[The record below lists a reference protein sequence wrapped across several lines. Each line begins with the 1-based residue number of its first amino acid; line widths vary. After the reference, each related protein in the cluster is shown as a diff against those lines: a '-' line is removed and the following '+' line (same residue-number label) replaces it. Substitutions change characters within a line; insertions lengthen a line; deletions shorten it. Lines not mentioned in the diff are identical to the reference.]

1 MKRVTF
7 LLFFTL
13 LAGLSMSAQD
23 IITKKDGTDIKAKVL
38 EVGTNEIMYKSFSNL
53 DGPLYTI
60 SKSDVL
66 MVTYENGERDVF
78 HTDSSQSNEPSGIMT
93 LNQWT
98 GRLSV
103 NGMNID
109 KKSTY
114 LYFTPESEALYKSG
128 DSLATVGDV
137 LMGLG
142 AGGAVGHLIG
152 TLAAGRNIKSGAA
165 VYGVYAGLVA
175 IGLPFHIVG
184 VNKINKAIADYNS
197 KHGFAHNSPEFS
209 VGLQNYGVGLALEF

>member
-93 LNQWT
+93 LNQA
-98 GRLSV
+98 
-103 NGMNID
+103 
-109 KKSTY
+109 
-114 LYFTPESEALYKSG
+114 FT
-128 DSLATVGDV
+128 
-137 LMGLG
+137 
-142 AGGAVGHLIG
+142 
-152 TLAAGRNIKSGAA
+152 
-165 VYGVYAGLVA
+165 
-175 IGLPFHIVG
+175 
-184 VNKINKAIADYNS
+184 
-197 KHGFAHNSPEFS
+197 
-209 VGLQNYGVGLALEF
+209 

>member
-1 MKRVTF
+1 MKQF
-7 LLFFTL
+7 ILLFLAL
-13 LAGLSMSAQD
+13 LTGMSMSAQD
-23 IITKKDGTDIKAKVL
+23 IITKKDGTDIKVKVS
-38 EVGTNEIMYKSFSNL
+38 EVGTNEIKYKSFSNL

-78 HTDSSQSNEPSGIMT
+78 NTDSPQSSSVPEGIMT
-93 LNQWT
+93 LDRWS
-98 GRLSV
+98 GRLSI

-128 DSLATVGDV
+128 DSISTVGDV
-137 LMGLG
+137 LMSVG
-142 AGGAVGHLIG
+142 AGGAIGYLIG
-152 TLAAGRNIKSGAA
+152 SLAAGGNIQSGAA
-165 VYGVYAGLVA
+165 VYGVCAGLVA
-175 IGLPFHIVG
+175 IGLPLHIVG

-197 KHGFAHNSPEFS
+197 KHGFARNTPEFS
-209 VGLQNYGVGLALEF
+209 VGVQNYGVGLALKF